1 MPDTQAASKRRTL
14 EGVRVIDLTW
24 LLAGPGGTRILA
36 TLGAEVIRVEW
47 GDPRALDFLRY
58 TGPFPKNLVASDV
71 DQSVTAGSTSNGVN
85 RSGNFKNINPDQLG
99 TPLNQN
105 HPQRRTNL
113 HLLL

>member
-1 MPDTQAASKRRTL
+1 MPDTQASSTRRVL

-58 TGPFPKNLVASDV
+58 SGPFPKNLVGSDV

-85 RSGNFKNINPDQLG
+85 RSGNFNNINPRQCGITL
-99 TPLNQN
+99 
-105 HPQRRTNL
+105 NL
-113 HLLL
+113 HHPNEP

>member
-1 MPDTQAASKRRTL
+1 MPDTQASSKRRAL

-58 TGPFPKNLVASDV
+58 TGPFPKNLVGSEV
-71 DQSVTAGSTSNGVN
+71 DQSVTAGTTSHVGNPNGHLN
-85 RSGNFKNINPDQLG
+85 NIHTG
-99 TPLNQN
+99 KFG
-105 HPQRRTNL
+105 
-113 HLLL
+113 